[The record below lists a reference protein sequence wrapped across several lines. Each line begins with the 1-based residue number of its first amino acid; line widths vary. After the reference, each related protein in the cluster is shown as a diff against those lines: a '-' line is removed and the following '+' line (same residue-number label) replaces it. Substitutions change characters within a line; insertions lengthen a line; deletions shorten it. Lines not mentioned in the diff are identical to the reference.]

1 MANDL
6 NQSNRLI
13 GEGEYC
19 APPVNSIVTPLLN
32 STEYPTIS
40 CDQVTQVAQLGC
52 CFGDFISFA
61 ETSNKNITILLD
73 AFETCNQPIPSACNT
88 TKIELVV
95 QVGLSIPFSWTE
107 QHEVELS
114 QTISTDFSLQL
125 SVAPSDVT
133 TTFSPDTIYS
143 TVTPTTLVNS
153 TIQLNANVQPTVV
166 QTTLQQ
172 SANTMFTTTQTY
184 YTEAFPGQVLT
195 VYNVTTQVVVT
206 GESVTT
212 TTTTGSESSGT
223 TVGVACLWSAFMV
236 IMAMI

>member
-1 MANDL
+1 
-6 NQSNRLI
+6 
-13 GEGEYC
+13 
-19 APPVNSIVTPLLN
+19 
-32 STEYPTIS
+32 
-40 CDQVTQVAQLGC
+40 
-52 CFGDFISFA
+52 
-61 ETSNKNITILLD
+61 
-73 AFETCNQPIPSACNT
+73 
-88 TKIELVV
+88 
-95 QVGLSIPFSWTE
+95 
-107 QHEVELS
+107 VELS
-114 QTISTDFSLQL
+114 QTISTDFAVQL

-212 TTTTGSESSGT
+212 TTGAELSNA
-223 TVGVACLWSAFMV
+223 TVGVACLWLFMAIV
-236 IMAMI
+236 MALI